1 MAFAHEPDVKEC
13 LELEKRESKKKE
25 KSFEE
30 NIIGVENEQVL
41 HIKTELTLYLIGE
54 KSFVPFF
61 LLLSLL
67 LYSLLCLLLS
77 S

>member
-1 MAFAHEPDVKEC
+1 
-13 LELEKRESKKKE
+13 LELEKRESKKK